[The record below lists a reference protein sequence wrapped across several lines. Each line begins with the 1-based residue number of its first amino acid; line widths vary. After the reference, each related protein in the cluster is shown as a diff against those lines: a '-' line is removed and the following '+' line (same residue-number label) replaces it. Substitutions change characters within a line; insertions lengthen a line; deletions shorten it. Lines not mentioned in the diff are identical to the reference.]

1 MSDFPVF
8 PAALVAFAV
17 TVALVVALRPV
28 AVTLDLVDKPGGRKR
43 HSGEI
48 PIIGGIAMFIGFLT
62 GLVVL
67 GIANQFIAGI
77 IASLSLLIIVGVIDD
92 ATGVPPFV
100 RVLIQVI
107 TICTTVFSA
116 HLMIYGLGDP
126 FGVGEIG
133 LGPFAL
139 ACTLVVG
146 LTVVNA
152 YNLVDGADGLA
163 GVLALIAFAAVA
175 LIGGPGSELGMLSLV
190 LGGAV
195 VGYLVFNFP
204 LQVNRRIRTFMGDAG
219 STLIGFMVFWM
230 VLGIS
235 QGESRLISPVAGLWL
250 ASIPVYDL
258 LTCFVRRL
266 LRKKSPFTPGRDHFH
281 HTLRRGGLN
290 GLQKLAVLG
299 GLQLVYAFVGV
310 GASIIGVPDYAIF
323 TLWSILGL
331 TQFAV
336 IKAIASRHRL
346 HRFSK
351 VRSTD
356 RALARTV

>member
-1 MSDFPVF
+1 MSDI
-8 PAALVAFAV
+8 PAFAAVIVSFAV
-17 TVALVVALRPV
+17 TVALVLALRPV
-28 AVTLDLVDKPGGRKR
+28 AITLDLVDRPGGRKR
-43 HSGEI
+43 HSGEV

-77 IASLSLLIIVGVIDD
+77 IASLSLLIIVGIIDD
-92 ATGVPPFV
+92 ATGVPAFV
-100 RVLIQVI
+100 RVMIQVI
-107 TICTTVFSA
+107 AICTTIFSA
-116 HLMIYGLGDP
+116 HLMIYSLGNP
-126 FGVGEIG
+126 FGVGELR

-139 ACTLVVG
+139 VGTLVVA

-163 GVLALIAFAAVA
+163 GTLALIAFAGVA
-175 LIGGPGSELGMLSLV
+175 LVGGVGSESGVLSLV
-190 LGGAV
+190 LAGAV

-204 LQVNRRIRTFMGDAG
+204 MRANRRIRTFMGDAG

-235 QGESRLISPVAGLWL
+235 QGDSRLISPVAGLWL

-266 LRKKSPFTPGRDHFH
+266 IKKKSPFAPGRDHFH
-281 HTLRRGGLN
+281 HTLRRGGF
-290 GLQKLAVLG
+290 GGIQKLAILA
-299 GLQLVYAFVGV
+299 GLQLVYAVVGI
-310 GASIIGVPDYAIF
+310 GASVIGVPDYAIF

-331 TQFAV
+331 TQYQV
-336 IKAIASRHRL
+336 IKTLATRHRI
-346 HRFSK
+346 HK
-351 VRSTD
+351 VRKARSSD
-356 RALARTV
+356 RAVPHVV